1 MSNWESDPIDYE
13 NLPSAGDP
21 VDYGNLP
28 DADPEILKFLRQ
40 QSIAKEGESPLAG
53 MGGGA
58 KSLDLVDVS
67 GSNSALKKLLDYA
80 KKLGTGK
87 GTVADYGTTFAGLM
101 MLRELMGKDGRRSM
115 AYKGPGINMG
125 LRATRGADAPVNY
138 TPYSGKPVMGQQ
150 LRGDVTYA
158 AEGGIMGLA
167 RGGKARQPRYL
178 RGHSDGMA
186 DKIPTTIEDK
196 QPAKLSHGEFVIPA
210 DVVSHL
216 GNGNSDAGAKMLYK
230 MMDRVRT
237 ARTGTKKQGKRIN
250 PAKFMPGGIAG
261 YAGGGVVAFDAG
273 GPSVVPN
280 ELAGMGANAGQGP
293 ASMTVG
299 EGFGTKPAGGTGA
312 SNDFGFTRDPNTV
325 GAMVMTPWY
334 NKRTGQTYTASDS
347 AYTAPNADWVQGTL
361 PTDFKPITDS
371 GGATGGKAGDATGGA
386 PIVDTNLA
394 SWAGPYIMDYLGK
407 AQALAKEPYKAYEGP
422 LVAGMSPLQ
431 KQAFTGIGNL
441 PAYSTTS
448 FGSSYKAPSPYA
460 AAAETYSTVSPT
472 TISSGYTAPAEY
484 SPTAI
489 SSKFVAP
496 DPYQVGKFDT
506 GLGALKSVQEYMS
519 PYQQAVIDIQARE
532 ARRQA
537 DIGRTAEQARLAQA
551 GAYGGSRQAIMEAE
565 RQRNLG
571 QQIGD
576 IQEKG
581 LQSAFDRATQQRLQE
596 AGLGL
601 QAQEMGERSKQFGA
615 TQAMQAAQIGAQL
628 GLDADKANEMAR
640 QFAYG
645 QKMSAAEIG
654 ARFNLTAA
662 QANQAAQ
669 MQAAIAN
676 QNAQQV
682 AAQRAEQS
690 RQFGATQASR
700 AAEFQAQQDLEAAK
714 ASELSKQFGATQG
727 IRGLEL
733 QMKAGETERAQEQ
746 AGIDALYNQFRE
758 QQLDPYKKLQFQQ
771 SMLQGLPVGINA
783 TESATTLEKLLG
795 GAGGLTALYEALK
808 KAGG

>member
-1 MSNWESDPIDYE
+1 MTEFE
-13 NLPSAGDP
+13 LANLVEPASEP
-21 VDYGNLP
+21 
-28 DADPEILKFLRQ
+28 ADPEMDKFERQ
-40 QSIAKEGESPLAG
+40 QEIAQGGGSPLAG
-53 MGGGA
+53 FGGA
-58 KSLDLVDVS
+58 GVSESIPLVDVS
-67 GSNSALKKLLDYA
+67 GSGSDIDKLLAYLKKV
-80 KKLGTGK
+80 GTGK
-87 GTVADYGTTFAGLM
+87 GSFADYGTLLAGVAFLDD
-101 MLRELMGKDGRRSM
+101 LRKQDRRKMS
-115 AYKGPGINMG
+115 YRGPGINMG

-150 LRGDVTYA
+150 LRGSVTYA

-178 RGHSDGMA
+178 QGHTDGMA

-216 GNGNSDAGAKMLYK
+216 GNGNSDAGAKVLYK

-250 PAKFMPGGIAG
+250 PEKFTPGGIAG
-261 YAGGGVVAFDAG
+261 YADGGVVAFDAG
-273 GPSVVPN
+273 GPSEVPN
-280 ELAGMGANAGQGP
+280 ATNTWYSPNIGKSFEFAQ
-293 ASMTVG
+293 
-299 EGFGTKPAGGTGA
+299 
-312 SNDFGFTRDPNTV
+312 GFTPPSSE
-325 GAMVMTPWY
+325 G
-334 NKRTGQTYTASDS
+334 
-347 AYTAPNADWVQGTL
+347 WVQGTGPVTGVAAPASASATTSVPA
-361 PTDFKPITDS
+361 PTP
-371 GGATGGKAGDATGGA
+371 APAAGGA
-386 PIVDTNLA
+386 PTVETNLA

-407 AQALAKEPYKAYEGP
+407 AQALSNEPYKAYEGP
-422 LVAGMSPLQ
+422 LVAGTSPLQ

-441 PAYSTTS
+441 PDYTATT
-448 FGSSYKAPSPYA
+448 FGSTYKAPSPYA
-460 AAAETYSTVSPT
+460 AAAETYAPVGAAGIASTYQAPT
-472 TISSGYTAPAEY
+472 EY

-496 DPYQVGKFDT
+496 DPYQVGKFDAGFKAPDPYQAGKFDT

-565 RQRNLG
+565 RQRNLN

-596 AGLGL
+596 AGISLQAQEAAERAKQFGATQGMTAAQLAAQFGL
-601 QAQEMGERSKQFGA
+601 QAQEAGERSRQFGA

-645 QKMSAAEIG
+645 QKMSAAEIA

-676 QNAQQV
+676 QNAQQA

-733 QMKAGETERAQEQ
+733 QMKAGEAERAQEQ
-746 AGIDALYNQFRE
+746 AGIDALYQQWRE
-758 QQLDPYKKLQFQQ
+758 QQLDPYNKLKFQQ

-795 GAGGLTALYEALK
+795 GAGGLTALYDALK